1 MEKNEVLFYVPI
13 LHLFQWLNGTS
24 FSIFIRDSTYG
35 FAIIEMIH
43 LLGLAAVGGVILIV
57 DLRLLGIGLR
67 RQSVS
72 QIARELTP
80 LFLGSLTIMLVSGA
94 LLVATGPLKYYY
106 SPWFRVKMLFFFL
119 AVVFYFTLHRSVVG
133 SNGDAHPSAWSK
145 VAAVVSMT
153 LWLGVG
159 LAGRAIGF
167 L

>member
-1 MEKNEVLFYVPI
+1 MFV
-13 LHLFQWLNGTS
+13 LHLFQWLNRTS
-24 FSIFIRDSTYG
+24 FSIFLRRSTWG

-43 LLGLAAVGGVILIV
+43 LLALASLGGAILIV

-72 QIARELTP
+72 RVARDL
-80 LFLGSLTIMLVSGA
+80 LLLLLGSLAVMLISGL
-94 LLVATGPLKYYY
+94 LLVATGPLRYYY
-106 SPWFRVKMLFFFL
+106 SSWFRLKMALLFL
-119 AVVFYFTLHRSVVG
+119 ALLFHFMLHRIVLS
-133 SNGDAHPSAWSK
+133 PSSDNAPSLWSK
-145 VAAVVSMT
+145 AAGVLSLM